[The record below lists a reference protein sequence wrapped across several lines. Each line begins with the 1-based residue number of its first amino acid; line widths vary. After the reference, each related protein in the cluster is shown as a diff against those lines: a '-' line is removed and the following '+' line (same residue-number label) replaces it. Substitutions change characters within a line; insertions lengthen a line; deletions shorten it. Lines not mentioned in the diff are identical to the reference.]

1 MAIGDKYKSNNVSG
15 GGAAAE
21 QSSGP
26 GFMQSVANF
35 FTGNDRTEFPD
46 MPEFGASD
54 TDLLKGAGYEVLAA
68 MSANELEQAK
78 MAAQLTG
85 GTLSKDKFD
94 NIILVVNNEPFYI
107 NKPGFSGRDAKDM
120 GGQAAMFIPAA
131 RVAGNAVKTGSVA
144 MLGGSALAAGGTQ
157 AGMEAATAAA
167 GADQSLGSAA
177 LDTGV
182 ATVLG
187 PASAYFPFKQT
198 KFAQNL
204 PPYIQQNAEKGMD
217 LSRATGIGLTSSQLG
232 PARHGEAKIQQL
244 REMPQ
249 TAYGMDDALTTQ
261 SDQIQQATE
270 GMLSALPQS
279 RTAPGVQAK
288 DAATAAREAAVQE
301 RKDATGALYET
312 IRTQDG
318 QIDTTPLR
326 NALSS
331 IQRNDKLVEAGG
343 SYQALEKVK
352 ALYGSETKRVQKTAP
367 GQADE
372 VVEVTVGAVREPG
385 HLLDAK
391 MELDDLIEMAASRGM
406 QNQVRQ
412 LQRAK
417 LLLEETLDSTTDGVY
432 RQANDTFASL
442 SQEVNF
448 IDEGLA
454 GAIINMPADQFDF
467 VTKMVFSPTASPMA
481 RKNLKRV
488 LDTQDPEAYPAMLRA
503 HMEDKL
509 ATINDTAL
517 DQNLPA
523 NMLNTLWKN
532 KKTRDMY
539 HSELAAID
547 PAAAQAYLD
556 LGEIL
561 KYAKIGRGNNSNTA
575 IKQELAERYK
585 SPLLNVVKRAAG
597 LFTGTSILGAADD
610 TIVRAMK
617 EADLN
622 KELSTLTGDYAQVL
636 NYIASIQP
644 GNRNAAEAAL
654 LSLQA
659 LTAGLPVGEGAD
671 ADITVKY

>member
-1 MAIGDKYKSNNVSG
+1 MVDVSKYKSSTVAG
-15 GGAAAE
+15 KTTAAPE
-21 QSSGP
+21 T
-26 GFMQSVANF
+26 GFLGSVQNF
-35 FTGNDRTEFPD
+35 FTGADRTEFPK
-46 MPEFGASD
+46 MPEFGGGDAQSMM
-54 TDLLKGAGYEVLAA
+54 LGGAYEVLAA
-68 MSANELEQAK
+68 ASANEMEQAN
-78 MAAQLTG
+78 MAAKMTG
-85 GTLSKDKFD
+85 GTLAKDKFD
-94 NIILVVNNEPFYI
+94 NIILVINDQPFYI
-107 NKPGFSGRDAKDM
+107 NKPGVSGRDLKDM

-131 RVAGNAVKTGSVA
+131 RVAGAAVKAGSVKLLA
-144 MLGGSALAAGGTQ
+144 GSAAAAGGQQ
-157 AGMEAATAAA
+157 AIMEGSTYAS

-182 ATVLG
+182 AAALG

-204 PPYIQQNAEKGMD
+204 PPYVTQNAETGMD
-217 LSRATGIGLTSSQLG
+217 LSRSTGIGLTSSQLG

-249 TAYGMDDALTTQ
+249 TAYGMDDALNTQ
-261 SDQIQQATE
+261 SQQIQEAAD
-270 GMLSALPQS
+270 GILSTLPQA
-279 RTAPGVQAK
+279 RTTPGIQAK
-288 DAATAAREAAVQE
+288 EAVESARGAAVQE

-326 NALSS
+326 DALSS
-331 IQRNDKLVEAGG
+331 IQRSDKLVEAGG
-343 SYQALEKVK
+343 SYQSLERVK
-352 ALYGSETKRVQKTAP
+352 TLLGSETKKVRKTAI

-372 VVEVTVGAVREPG
+372 VAEVTVGKIREPG

-391 MELDDLIEMAASRGM
+391 MEIDDLIEMATARGM
-406 QNQVRQ
+406 TNEVRQ

-417 LLLEETLDSTTDGVY
+417 SLLEDTLDATTDGVY
-432 RQANDTFASL
+432 RQANDTFATL
-442 SQEVNF
+442 SQPINF

-454 GAIINMPADQFDF
+454 GAILNMPADQFDY
-467 VTKMVFSPTASPMA
+467 VAKMAFSGSSSPTA
-481 RKNLKRV
+481 RQNLKRV
-488 LDTQDPEAYPAMLRA
+488 LDSQDPEAYPALLRA

-509 ATINDTAL
+509 AVINDTAL

-523 NMLNTLWKN
+523 NLLNSLWKN

-539 HSELAAID
+539 YAELAAINPD
-547 PAAAQAYLD
+547 AARAYQE
-556 LGEIL
+556 LGELL

-585 SPLLNVVKRAAG
+585 SPLMNIVKRAAG
-597 LFTGTSILGAADD
+597 IFTGTSVLGAADD

-622 KELSTLTGDYAQVL
+622 KELSTLTGDYREVL

-644 GNRNAAEAAL
+644 GSRAAAESTL
-654 LSLQA
+654 LTLQA
-659 LTAGLPVGEGAD
+659 LSAGSTFTEGAD
-671 ADITVKY
+671 ADITVEYE

>member
-1 MAIGDKYKSNNVSG
+1 MGLDVSKYKSSTVAG
-15 GGAAAE
+15 KTTEAE
-21 QSSGP
+21 P
-26 GFMQSVANF
+26 GFLGSVQNF
-35 FTGNDRTEFPD
+35 FTGADRTEFPK
-46 MPEFGASD
+46 MPEFGGGDAQSM
-54 TDLLKGAGYEVLAA
+54 LLGGAYEVLAA
-68 MSANELEQAK
+68 ASANEMEQAN
-78 MAAQLTG
+78 MAAKMTG
-85 GTLSKDKFD
+85 GTLAKDKFD
-94 NIILVVNNEPFYI
+94 NIILVVNDQPFYI
-107 NKPGFSGRDAKDM
+107 NKPGVSGRDLKDM

-131 RVAGNAVKTGSVA
+131 RVAGAAVKAGSVKL
-144 MLGGSALAAGGTQ
+144 LGGSAVAAGGQQ
-157 AGMEAATAAA
+157 AIMEGSTYAA

-182 ATVLG
+182 AAALG

-204 PPYIQQNAEKGMD
+204 PPYVTQNAETGMD
-217 LSRATGIGLTSSQLG
+217 LSRSTGIGLTSSQLG

-249 TAYGMDDALTTQ
+249 TAYGMDDALSTQ
-261 SDQIQQATE
+261 SQQIQEATE
-270 GMLSALPQS
+270 GMLSGLPQS
-279 RTAPGVQAK
+279 RTAPGIQAK
-288 DAATAAREAAVQE
+288 DAAEAARTAAVQE

-326 NALSS
+326 DALSS
-331 IQRNDKLVEAGG
+331 IQRSDKLVEAGG
-343 SYQALEKVK
+343 SYQSLERVK
-352 ALYGSETKRVQKTAP
+352 TLLGSETKKVQKTAP

-372 VVEVTVGAVREPG
+372 VAEVTVGKIREPG

-391 MELDDLIEMAASRGM
+391 MEIDDLIEMANARGM
-406 QNQVRQ
+406 TNEVRQ

-417 LLLEETLDSTTDGVY
+417 SLLEDTLDATTDGVY
-432 RQANDTFASL
+432 RQANDTFATL
-442 SQEVNF
+442 SQPINF

-454 GAIINMPADQFDF
+454 GAILNMPADQFDY
-467 VTKMVFSPTASPMA
+467 VAKMAFSGSASPTA

-488 LDTQDPEAYPAMLRA
+488 LDSQDPEAYPAMLRA

-509 ATINDTAL
+509 STINDTAL

-523 NMLNTLWKN
+523 NLLNSLWKN

-539 HSELAAID
+539 QAELAAINPD
-547 PAAAQAYLD
+547 AARAYME
-556 LGEIL
+556 LGELL

-585 SPLLNVVKRAAG
+585 SPLMNIVKRAAG
-597 LFTGTSILGAADD
+597 IFTGTSVLGAADD

-622 KELSTLTGDYAQVL
+622 KELSTLTGDYREVL

-644 GNRNAAEAAL
+644 GSRAAAESTL
-654 LSLQA
+654 LTLQA
-659 LTAGLPVGEGAD
+659 LSAGSTFTEGAD
-671 ADITVKY
+671 SDITVEY

>member
-1 MAIGDKYKSNNVSG
+1 MSKAIDRFNAKQSG
-15 GGAAAE
+15 QAPAPE
-21 QSSGP
+21 T
-26 GFMQSVANF
+26 GFMGSVQNF
-35 FTGNDRTEFPD
+35 FTGADRTEYPD
-46 MPEFGASD
+46 MPELGGSD
-54 TDLLKGAGYEVLAA
+54 MGLLKGGGYEVLAA

-78 MAAQLTG
+78 MAAKLTG
-85 GTLSKDKFD
+85 GTLAKDKFD
-94 NIILVVNNEPFYI
+94 NIILVVNDEPYYI
-107 NKPGFSGRDAKDM
+107 NKPGISGRDLKDM

-131 RVAGNAVKTGSVA
+131 RVAGAAVKTGSVA

-157 AGMEAATAAA
+157 AAMEGATAAA
-167 GADQSLGSAA
+167 GADQTPGSAA
-177 LDTGV
+177 LDIGV

-187 PASAYFPFKQT
+187 PASSYFPFKQT

-249 TAYGMDDALTTQ
+249 TAYGMDDALNQQ
-261 SDQIQQATE
+261 SQEIQNAVD
-270 GMLSALPQS
+270 GILSVLPEP
-279 RTAPGVQAK
+279 RTAPGVQAR
-288 DAATAAREAAVQE
+288 DAAEAARNAAVQE

-326 NALSS
+326 DALSA

-343 SYQALEKVK
+343 SYQSLERVK
-352 ALYGSETKRVQKTAP
+352 TLLGSETKKVQKTAP

-372 VVEVTVGAVREPG
+372 VTEVTVGKIREPG

-391 MELDDLIEMAASRGM
+391 MEIDDLIEIAVARGM
-406 QNQVRQ
+406 TNEVRQ

-417 LLLEETLDSTTDGVY
+417 GLIENTLDATTDGVY
-432 RQANDTFASL
+432 RQANDTFATL
-442 SQEVNF
+442 SQPINF

-454 GAIINMPADQFDF
+454 GAVLKMPADQFDY
-467 VTKMVFSPTASPMA
+467 VTKMVFSGSASPTA

-488 LDTQDPEAYPAMLRA
+488 LDSQDPEAYPALLRA

-509 ATINDTAL
+509 SVINDTAL

-523 NMLNTLWKN
+523 NLLNSLWKN

-539 HSELAAID
+539 HAELAAINPD
-547 PAAAQAYLD
+547 AAQAYLD
-556 LGEIL
+556 LGELL

-575 IKQELAERYK
+575 IKQELAERYQ
-585 SPLLNVVKRAAG
+585 SPLLNVIKRAAG
-597 LFTGTSILGAADD
+597 MFTGTSVLGAADD

-617 EADLN
+617 DADLN
-622 KELSTLTGDYAQVL
+622 KELSTLTGDFREVL

-644 GNRNAAEAAL
+644 GNRKAAESTL

-659 LTAGLPVGEGAD
+659 LTAGLPIGEGAD
-671 ADITVKY
+671 ADITVEYE